1 MKREVLTDTIFN
13 NTEKPASDFTF
24 NKEVA
29 TVFDD
34 MVVRSV
40 PFYLEI
46 QRMVAELTK
55 DFARPNTNVY
65 DLGCSTGTTML
76 NLDKVLPMDINFVGV
91 DNSDA
96 MLKKCEANLKASGVS
111 RKVIYKNQDLNS
123 DIEIHDPSV
132 VIFCLTLQFLRPLKR
147 ERLIKKIHDSLP
159 ENGAIILV
167 EKILTENSICNRLF
181 IEHYYTF
188 KKRNGYNDI
197 EIAKKRECL
206 ENVLVPYKLSE
217 NEELLKSCGFRF
229 TEVFFKW
236 YNFMGL
242 IAIK

>member
-1 MKREVLTDTIFN
+1 MQKDNVFKDAQR
-13 NTEKPASDFTF
+13 PAYDFKF

-40 PFYLEI
+40 PFYEEM
-46 QRMVAELTK
+46 QRMVAELSK
-55 DFARPNTNVY
+55 DFAVKGTNIY
-65 DLGCSTGTTML
+65 DLGCSTGTTMI
-76 NLDKVLPMDINFVGV
+76 NLDKILSDDIGFVGI
-91 DNSDA
+91 DNSDE
-96 MLKKCEANLKASGVS
+96 MLTKCKANLEAAGVS
-111 RKVIYKNQDLNS
+111 RKVTFENQDLNCN
-123 DIEIHDPSV
+123 IEMDNPSV
-132 VIFCLTLQFLRPLKR
+132 VIFCLTLQFLRPLNR
-147 ERLIKKIHDSLP
+147 EKILKKIRECLP
-159 ENGAIILV
+159 ENGAVILI
-167 EKILTENSICNRLF
+167 EKILTEHSICNRLF

-188 KKRNGYNDI
+188 KKRNGYNEI
-197 EIAKKRECL
+197 EIAKKRESL

-236 YNFMGL
+236 YNFTGL